1 MKVKKRTVW
10 FLTLICLTAVI
21 SVYYLF
27 ERPSDFNFTTIFT
40 DDTLD
45 GAILT
50 GVDETDTTVQTDSY
64 MFDEMRMELSNERS
78 QLRQQLTQKIA
89 SEQFTAEEKSAAFDE
104 MNALIERESSEAM
117 LEMLVKSLGYSDA
130 LVRVDEGKVAVT
142 VMSDEAPTAEQANE
156 IVYMVRSELD
166 STVHVS
172 VDAKGSY
179 Y

>member
-50 GVDETDTTVQTDSY
+50 GVDETDTTLKTDNY
-64 MFDEMRMELSNERS
+64 IFDEIRMEISNERS
-78 QLRQQLTQKIA
+78 QLRQQLTTQ
-89 SEQFTAEEKSAAFDE
+89 EKSEAFDE

-117 LEMLVKSLGYSDA
+117 LEMLVKTLGYPDA
-130 LVRVDEGKVAVT
+130 LVRIDEGKVAVT
-142 VMSDEAPTAEQANE
+142 VMADEAPTAEQANE
-156 IVYMVRSELD
+156 IVYIVRSELD
-166 STVHVS
+166 SAVHVI

>member
-40 DDTLD
+40 EDTLD

-50 GVDETDTTVQTDSY
+50 GVDETDKTIQTDSY
-64 MFDEMRMELSNERS
+64 IFDEMRMELSNERS

-89 SEQFTAEEKSAAFDE
+89 SEQFTAEEKSA
-104 MNALIERESSEAM
+104 IEEHKKEVKENKEKRKQEKLEAKEIKKAKK
-117 LEMLVKSLGYSDA
+117 LELKENKEKD
-130 LVRVDEGKVAVT
+130 K
-142 VMSDEAPTAEQANE
+142 
-156 IVYMVRSELD
+156 
-166 STVHVS
+166 
-172 VDAKGSY
+172 
-179 Y
+179 

>member
-10 FLTLICLTAVI
+10 FLTLVCLTAVI

-50 GVDETDTTVQTDSY
+50 GVDETDTTLQTDSY
-64 MFDEMRMELSNERS
+64 IFEEMRMEISDERS
-78 QLRQQLTQKIA
+78 QVRQQLTEKIA
-89 SEQFTAEEKSAAFDE
+89 SDQVSADEKSKAYDE
-104 MNALIERESSEAM
+104 INALIQRESSEAM
-117 LEMLVKSLGYSDA
+117 LEMLVKSLGYPDA
-130 LVRVDEGKVAVT
+130 LVRIDEGKVAVT
-142 VMSDEAPTAEQANE
+142 VMSDEVSTEQANE
-156 IVYMVRSELD
+156 IIYIVKSELD
-166 STVHVS
+166 TSTQVV
-172 VDAKGSY
+172 VDFKSSY

>member
-10 FLTLICLTAVI
+10 FLTLVCLTAVI

-50 GVDETDTTVQTDSY
+50 GVDETDTTVQTDNY

-78 QLRQQLTQKIA
+78 QLRQQLTEKIA
-89 SEQFTAEEKSAAFDE
+89 SEQFTAEEKSGAFDE

-130 LVRVDEGKVAVT
+130 LVRIDEGKVAVT
-142 VMSDEAPTAEQANE
+142 IMAEETPTAEQANE
-156 IVYMVRSELD
+156 IVYLVRSELD
-166 STVHVS
+166 AAIQVV
-172 VDAKGSY
+172 VDAKSDY

>member
-10 FLTLICLTAVI
+10 FLTLVCLTAVI

-50 GVDETDTTVQTDSY
+50 GVDETDTTLQTDSY
-64 MFDEMRMELSNERS
+64 IFEEMRMEISDERS
-78 QLRQQLTQKIA
+78 QIRQQLTEKIA
-89 SEQFTAEEKSAAFDE
+89 SDQVSAEEKSKAYDE
-104 MNALIERESSEAM
+104 INALIQRESSEAM
-117 LEMLVKSLGYSDA
+117 LEMLVKSLGYPDA
-130 LVRVDEGKVAVT
+130 LVRIDEGKVAVT
-142 VMSDEAPTAEQANE
+142 VMSDEVSTEQANE
-156 IVYMVRSELD
+156 IIYIVKSELD
-166 STVHVS
+166 TSTQVV
-172 VDAKGSY
+172 VDFKSSY